1 MRKQMA
7 ETNTRTSKEERHQ
20 LLRSLISTQ
29 QIGTQTELAK
39 LLKKDGFKVTQSS
52 VSRDLEELGVI
63 KAHGFYALPMS
74 FGTGPILRVLSIRSA
89 GDAMIVLKCEPG
101 FASAISA
108 EIDRQSLP
116 GILGTLA
123 GDDTIFIAVSGRPVL
138 MRTVESLER
147 LFPH

>member
-1 MRKQMA
+1 MRKPNS
-7 ETNTRTSKEERHQ
+7 ETQLKTSKEERHQ
-20 LLRSLISTQ
+20 ALRSLIGTQ
-29 QIGTQTELAK
+29 QIGTQSELAK
-39 LLKKDGFKVTQSS
+39 LLKKEGFKVTQSS

-63 KAHGFYALPMS
+63 KAHGYYSMPMAL
-74 FGTGPILRVLSIRSA
+74 GAGPVLRVLSIRSA
-89 GDAMIVLKCEPG
+89 GDALIVLKCEPG

-138 MRTVESLER
+138 MKTVESLER

>member
-1 MRKQMA
+1 MRKSVDISNRA
-7 ETNTRTSKEERHQ
+7 SKEERHQ
-20 LLRSLISTQ
+20 VLRSLISSQ
-29 QIGTQTELAK
+29 QIGTQSDLAK
-39 LLKKDGFKVTQSS
+39 LLKKEGFKVTQSS

-63 KAHGFYALPMS
+63 KAHGYYALPMS
-74 FGTGPILRVLSIRSA
+74 LGAGPVLRVLSIRSA
-89 GDAMIVLKCEPG
+89 GDALIVLKCEPG

-108 EIDRQSLP
+108 EIDRQSMP

-138 MRTVESLER
+138 MKTVESLER

>member
-1 MRKQMA
+1 MRKSLT
-7 ETNTRTSKEERHQ
+7 ETLSKNSKEERHQ
-20 LLRSLISTQ
+20 LLRSLISAQ
-29 QIGTQTELAK
+29 QIGTQSELAK
-39 LLKKDGFKVTQSS
+39 LLKKEGHKVTQSS

-63 KAHGFYALPMS
+63 KAHGFYTLPMS
-74 FGTGPILRVLSIRSA
+74 LGQGPILRVLSIRSA
-89 GDAMIVLKCEPG
+89 GDALIVLKCEPG

>member
-1 MRKQMA
+1 MRKTLT
-7 ETNTRTSKEERHQ
+7 ETLSKNSKEGRHQ
-20 LLRSLISTQ
+20 LLRSLISAQ
-29 QIGTQTELAK
+29 QIGTQSELAK
-39 LLKKDGFKVTQSS
+39 LLKKEGHKVTQSS

-74 FGTGPILRVLSIRSA
+74 LGQGPILRVLSIRSA
-89 GDAMIVLKCEPG
+89 GDALIVLKCEPG